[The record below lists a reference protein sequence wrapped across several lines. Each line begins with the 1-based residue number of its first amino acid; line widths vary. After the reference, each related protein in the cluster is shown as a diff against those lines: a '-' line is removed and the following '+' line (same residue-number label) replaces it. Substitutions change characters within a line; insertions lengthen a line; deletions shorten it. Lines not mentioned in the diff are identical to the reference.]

1 MREEYASQI
10 TCSSSHKSQCMRN
23 LAILVVFQRSDSAMH
38 LAAFEGFTE
47 TLEILFSPELGAN
60 KFAKNEVSITYEIC
74 LMIKLGYDQAMH
86 CKIAGHATLDSLFDA
101 SLAAVK

>member
-1 MREEYASQI
+1 
-10 TCSSSHKSQCMRN
+10 MRN

-86 CKIAGHATLDSLFDA
+86 CKIAGHAILDSLFDA
-101 SLAAVK
+101 NLAAV

>member
-1 MREEYASQI
+1 MREEDASQI
-10 TCSSSHKSQCMRN
+10 ACSSSHKSQCMRN

-60 KFAKNEVSITYEIC
+60 KFAKNEVNITYEFF
-74 LMIKLGYDQAMH
+74 LMITGKGKLGYE
-86 CKIAGHATLDSLFDA
+86 SL
-101 SLAAVK
+101 